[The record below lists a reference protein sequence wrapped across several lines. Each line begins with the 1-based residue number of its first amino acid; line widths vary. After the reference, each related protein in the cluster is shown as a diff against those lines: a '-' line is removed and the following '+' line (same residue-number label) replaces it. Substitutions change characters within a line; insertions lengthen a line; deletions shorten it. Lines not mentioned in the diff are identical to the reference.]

1 MLIPSSIIVGKNTKK
16 ACRKLK
22 ILFLLKTEKQGKKYH
37 PKNTQ
42 DINKKPLKNLKKNYM
57 NGNVKGMTSEDTPE
71 EKICIHQEYA

>member
-1 MLIPSSIIVGKNTKK
+1 MQKTKNTVSFKN
-16 ACRKLK
+16 RK
-22 ILFLLKTEKQGKKYH
+22 IGEKYH

-71 EKICIHQEYA
+71 EKICIHQEHA